1 MTPWG
6 ILGYFLNL
14 CLRLKR
20 QSLED
25 RTVSSTCRALAGG
38 TGPQPQ
44 HLVIRHN
51 RTLEVKNIKA
61 MILVEDI
68 QLMDMLWEDQRKSQ
82 LTDFEHHQHYPMRII
97 YHFAMITGAKQIGF
111 RLTSKWGRRESAIY
125 IHWWVHTT
133 WDQLTDMKCSWTQ

>member
-1 MTPWG
+1 M
-6 ILGYFLNL
+6 

-51 RTLEVKNIKA
+51 RTLEVKNITGSGNDA
-61 MILVEDI
+61 TGTHSSDGYALRRSEEIPDDSFRTPSTLPNEDHLAFCYDYRRQADWFQAHEQSEEEERAQFTYI
-68 QLMDMLWEDQRKSQ
+68 DGS
-82 LTDFEHHQHYPMRII
+82 TQHE
-97 YHFAMITGAKQIGF
+97 TN
-111 RLTSKWGRRESAIY
+111 
-125 IHWWVHTT
+125 
-133 WDQLTDMKCSWTQ
+133 